1 MEAPDNNFLQKV
13 LKHIVNENLGTGTHR
28 ITLTRP
34 DGHDHKITYSRH
46 NFNRGIY
53 MINFNNRAIHCH
65 EIESNLHPSNVI
77 SQDLIDFNYYSFLKF
92 INLSNNKLS
101 GTIGDK
107 FNKLTDLIYLYLHS
121 NVLEGEINE
130 INLYN
135 CKSLRVLTLGDN
147 KFSDYEYQRRQLR
160 STIPQCE
167 VNFYTEI
174 GREKKLFIHLTWIQ
188 VEGKI
193 YNRVFGTYDEALSHH
208 ESQYQHYNG
217 MHTMAILDLKID
229 QDEILDNEN
238 GPTVKIKKWHGYYF
252 DRYNN
257 DLKEYFIKLAEISR
271 CAFLVHGDF
280 RPFIFV
286 KHVGYGT
293 RSEQIIERYS
303 DLQRAIQRLENDSDG
318 KAMAVYDK
326 RNGLSNIR
334 EVKYKGE
341 RIVVHTPEFLWAV
354 LGLDNERAYSI
365 ENDFNEW
372 IKKDGLIFSKYFQ
385 KAICAAP
392 LKFHTNKDFP
402 FVAMEVC

>member
-1 MEAPDNNFLQKV
+1 METQNINFLQKV
-13 LKHIVNENLGTGTHR
+13 LNHIIDEDLGTGTHR
-28 ITLTRP
+28 ITLTKP
-34 DGHDHKITYSRH
+34 DGQEYRITYSRQ
-46 NFNRGIY
+46 NFQRGIY
-53 MINFNNRAIHCH
+53 MINFNNNAILGH
-65 EIESNLHPSNVI
+65 EIETILHPSNVI
-77 SQDLIDFNYYSFLKF
+77 SQDLIDFNDYSFLRF

-107 FNKLTDLIYLYLHS
+107 FNKLTGLICLHLHS

-135 CKSLRVLTLGDN
+135 CKSLRVLSLGDN
-147 KFSDYEYQRRQLR
+147 KFTDYEYQRRQLR

-167 VNFYTEI
+167 VNFFTEI

-193 YNRVFGTYDEALSHH
+193 YNRIFDTYYEALSHN
-208 ESQYQHYNG
+208 ESQYQYYNG

-229 QDEILDNEN
+229 QEEILDNEN

-252 DRYNN
+252 DGYNN
-257 DLKEYFIKLAEISR
+257 DLKEYFIKFAEYTR
-271 CAFLVHGDF
+271 CTFFVHGDF

-286 KHVGYGT
+286 KHIGYGT
-293 RSEQIIERYS
+293 RSQQIIERYS

-334 EVKYKGE
+334 EVKYKGR

-385 KAICAAP
+385 KAIRAGP
-392 LKFHTNKDFP
+392 ININKDFP